1 MRHRMNPY
9 LSSLTRNWGL
19 DQRLDGKLL
28 SAVSGSRSLERE
40 KKVIRYC
47 MKWLYFE
54 RTLVGWEVLIN
65 TVLVRVNSP
74 ARDGVISKPSSVRDR
89 LLIWAY
95 RVYNMYTVNR
105 NGAKRLQSWT
115 PFLLINIF
123 RAKIWKWNG
132 CKICQII
139 NFLVFYFS
147 MNLGMMKFSLEIIN
161 QPGINW

>member
-9 LSSLTRNWGL
+9 LSSLMRNWGL

-28 SAVSGSRSLERE
+28 SAVSGSRSLEKE
-40 KKVIRYC
+40 KRLSD

-54 RTLVGWEVLIN
+54 RTLVGWEVLIYM
-65 TVLVRVNSP
+65 VLVRVKSL

-115 PFLLINIF
+115 PFLLINFF
-123 RAKIWKWNG
+123 RAKIWKWNR
-132 CKICQII
+132 CKICQIV
-139 NFLVFYFS
+139 NFLVF
-147 MNLGMMKFSLEIIN
+147 
-161 QPGINW
+161 

>member
-9 LSSLTRNWGL
+9 LSSLMRNWGL

-28 SAVSGSRSLERE
+28 SAVSGSRSLEKE
-40 KKVIRYC
+40 KRLSD

-54 RTLVGWEVLIN
+54 RTLVGWEVLIYM
-65 TVLVRVNSP
+65 VLVRVNSP

-115 PFLLINIF
+115 PFLLINFF
-123 RAKIWKWNG
+123 RAKIWKWNR
-132 CKICQII
+132 CKICQIV
-139 NFLVFYFS
+139 NFLVF
-147 MNLGMMKFSLEIIN
+147 
-161 QPGINW
+161 

>member
-9 LSSLTRNWGL
+9 LSSLMRNWGL

-28 SAVSGSRSLERE
+28 SAVSGSRSLEKE
-40 KKVIRYC
+40 KRLSD

-54 RTLVGWEVLIN
+54 RTLVGWEVLIYM
-65 TVLVRVNSP
+65 VLVRVKSL

-115 PFLLINIF
+115 PFLLINFFAPKFENEIG
-123 RAKIWKWNG
+123 AKYAK
-132 CKICQII
+132 
-139 NFLVFYFS
+139 L
-147 MNLGMMKFSLEIIN
+147 
-161 QPGINW
+161 